1 MQSSRRRKK
10 NANSA
15 SPPNRIRSRTRFNK
29 SKGANSASFGKSKRF
44 HNIKS
49 LVHETGIGGLLGI
62 LGNDGMQIQV
72 TRQKNNI
79 HVVGQ
84 GDPTRALT
92 VASYSTLDEDF
103 WKKYGDAHGIFF
115 RVDFNAKSPN
125 VGYDYC
131 SRPEGDVAFVFSPQ
145 ILNETK
151 SWILNS
157 TENNGFYLG
166 TVPGLVG
173 ESAWSGYLGITYN
186 NKNIQNFPERKPGM
200 DPIRGDDTEL
210 LIFKNINLKHL
221 TKIIFKSQRILDTH
235 KDQVNELLKVNNLGH
250 VKLSSCS

>member
-1 MQSSRRRKK
+1 M
-10 NANSA
+10 
-15 SPPNRIRSRTRFNK
+15 
-29 SKGANSASFGKSKRF
+29 
-44 HNIKS
+44 
-49 LVHETGIGGLLGI
+49 LVMII
-62 LGNDGMQIQV
+62 
-72 TRQKNNI
+72 
-79 HVVGQ
+79 VVVQ
-84 GDPTRALT
+84 R
-92 VASYSTLDEDF
+92 
-103 WKKYGDAHGIFF
+103 
-115 RVDFNAKSPN
+115 
-125 VGYDYC
+125 
-131 SRPEGDVAFVFSPQ
+131 GDVAFVFSPQ